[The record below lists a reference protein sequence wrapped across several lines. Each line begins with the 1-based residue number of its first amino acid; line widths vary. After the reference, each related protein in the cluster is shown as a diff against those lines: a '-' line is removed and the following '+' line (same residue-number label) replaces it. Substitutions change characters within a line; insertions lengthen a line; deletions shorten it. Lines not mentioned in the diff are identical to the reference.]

1 MNGNIYN
8 GNDDDDD
15 DNLDDD
21 ITTIIMMMMMICF
34 DPKGKQ
40 QGKTLESNLRFTGG
54 RQAASPLR
62 QHCSMFL
69 NMLSTNKQ
77 KKKTI

>member
-40 QGKTLESNLRFTGG
+40 QGKTLES
-54 RQAASPLR
+54 QAASSLR

-69 NMLSTNKQ
+69 KMLLTNKQ
-77 KKKTI
+77 TKKDYLK